1 MSVHLDLGNM
11 MADKRTNYST
21 AGLVTPANLITITRI
36 VASPILFI
44 LILNAEDQAGTSW
57 PVFILGGVF
66 GISDAFD
73 GRLARATNSV
83 TKFGAF
89 LDPLADKVVVLGCM
103 LALLSIGRFHWL
115 PVLLVVLRELWISG
129 YRFWLARKSIIVPA
143 SELAKWKTFAQGVV
157 LMVAVMP
164 PFEKTD
170 WVIVILLWIAVAMTL
185 ITGWRYVQ
193 SGHGAAVT
201 DSP

>member
-1 MSVHLDLGNM
+1 MHLDLGNM
-11 MADKRTNYST
+11 MADKRTSYST

-44 LILNAEDQAGTSW
+44 MILNAEAQAGTSW
-57 PVFILGGVF
+57 PVFILGV
-66 GISDAFD
+66 SDAFD

-89 LDPLADKVVVLGCM
+89 LDPLADTVVVLGCM

-115 PVLLVVLRELWISG
+115 PVLFIVLREVWISG

-170 WVIVILLWIAVAMTL
+170 WVIVVLLWIAVAMTL
-185 ITGWRYVQ
+185 ITGWQYVQ
-193 SGHGAAVT
+193 SGHVAAAT